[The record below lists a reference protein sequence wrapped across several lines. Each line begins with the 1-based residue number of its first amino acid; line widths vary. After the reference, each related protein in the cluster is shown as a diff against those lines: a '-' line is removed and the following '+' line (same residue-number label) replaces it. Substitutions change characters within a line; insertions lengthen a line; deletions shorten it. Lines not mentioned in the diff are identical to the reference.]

1 MNKNVHQ
8 IKKINRKH
16 HLNRHLET
24 NLQYLKYYIIEHAN
38 LVIPKNGDCMEL
50 IEKLEPIII
59 FSAVIIGLIF
69 SNTNIIAE
77 NTSNL
82 INIFLCLMLF
92 GLFMEVDLNELKNS
106 FKNVKFTSAS
116 LIINFI
122 WTPLFGY
129 FLGSLFL
136 KGNVDVLVGFFMLI
150 LTPCTDWYLVFTK
163 MAKGNLSLSLSI
175 LPINL
180 VLQIILLPVYLV
192 IFFSSA
198 NALDYTQLA
207 YSLLIVIVIP
217 FVLAQIAKFIFNNNF
232 KEKATNLFTDL
243 QIWFLSLAVFCIFA
257 SQGDLL
263 FNNLDSVITIF
274 VPLIIFFIVNAII
287 DLLISEKINFTYQEY
302 ASLTMTTLARNSPL
316 ALAIAINSFPGHELI
331 SIALV
336 IGPLIELPI
345 LYIVSKFCLWIKN
358 SGLFFTCRSF

>member
-1 MNKNVHQ
+1 
-8 IKKINRKH
+8 
-16 HLNRHLET
+16 
-24 NLQYLKYYIIEHAN
+24 
-38 LVIPKNGDCMEL
+38 MEL

-59 FSAVIIGLIF
+59 FSAVIIGLAF
-69 SNTNIIAE
+69 SNISLIAQ
-77 NTSNL
+77 NTDQL

-106 FKNVKFTSAS
+106 FKNVKFTTSS

-129 FLGSLFL
+129 FLGTLFL

-163 MAKGNLSLSLSI
+163 MAKGDLTLSLSL

-180 VLQIILLPVYLV
+180 ILQIILLPVYLV
-192 IFFSSA
+192 IFFSSG
-198 NALDYTQLA
+198 NAMDYTQLG

-217 FVLAQIAKFIFNNNF
+217 FIAAHIVKFILNDEL

-263 FNNLDSVITIF
+263 FKNLDSVVTIF
-274 VPLIIFFIVNAII
+274 IPLIIFFIANATI
-287 DLLISEKINFTYQEY
+287 DLLVSEKINFTYQEY

-336 IGPLIELPI
+336 IGPLIELPV
-345 LYIVSKFCLWIKN
+345 LYIVSKFCLWVKD
-358 SGLFFTCRSF
+358 SGLFFTCRLF

>member
-1 MNKNVHQ
+1 MN
-8 IKKINRKH
+8 
-16 HLNRHLET
+16 
-24 NLQYLKYYIIEHAN
+24 
-38 LVIPKNGDCMEL
+38 L

-59 FSAVIIGLIF
+59 FTAVIMGLIF
-69 SNTNIIAE
+69 SNINIIAE
-77 NTSNL
+77 NTSHL

-92 GLFMEVDLNELKNS
+92 GLFLEVPLGDLKDS
-106 FKNVKFTSAS
+106 FKNVKFTSTS

-163 MAKGNLSLSLSI
+163 MAKGDLSLSLSI

-180 VLQIILLPVYLV
+180 ILQIILLPIYLM
-192 IFFSSA
+192 IFFS
-198 NALDYTQLA
+198 NGNGMDYTQLA

-217 FVLAQIAKFIFNNNF
+217 FLAAQIVKFVLNNDLL
-232 KEKATNLFTDL
+232 EKVSNSFSST

-257 SQGDLL
+257 SQGELL
-263 FNNLDSVITIF
+263 FNNLNSVVIIF
-274 VPLIIFFIVNAII
+274 IPLIIFFTANVII
-287 DLLISEKINFTYQEY
+287 DLLLSEKINFTYSEY

-336 IGPLIELPI
+336 IGPLIELPV
-345 LYIVSKFCLWIKN
+345 LYIVSKFCLWVKK
-358 SGLFFTCRSF
+358 SGLFFSCRIF

>member
-1 MNKNVHQ
+1 M
-8 IKKINRKH
+8 
-16 HLNRHLET
+16 
-24 NLQYLKYYIIEHAN
+24 
-38 LVIPKNGDCMEL
+38 DL

-59 FSAVIIGLIF
+59 FSAVILGLVL
-69 SNTNIIAE
+69 SNIDLIAH
-77 NTSNL
+77 NTSYL
-82 INIFLCLMLF
+82 INIFLCLMLY
-92 GLFMEVDLNELKNS
+92 GLFLEVPLNDLKNS
-106 FKNVKFTSAS
+106 FKNVKFTSTS

-129 FLGSLFL
+129 FIGSLFL
-136 KGNVDVLVGFFMLI
+136 NWNVDVLIGFFMLI

-163 MAKGNLSLSLSI
+163 LAKGDLTLSLSI

-180 VLQIILLPVYLV
+180 ILQIILLPVYL
-192 IFFSSA
+192 ILFFSSG
-198 NALDYTQLA
+198 NTMDYVQLA

-217 FVLAQIAKFIFNNNF
+217 FIAAQTTKFLL
-232 KEKATNLFTDL
+232 KDDLKQKATEIFTDL

-257 SQGDLL
+257 SQGELL
-263 FNNLDSVITIF
+263 FTNLNSVVTIF
-274 VPLIIFFIVNAII
+274 IPLIIFFIVNVII
-287 DLLISEKINFTYQEY
+287 DLLVSEKINFSYSEY

-358 SGLFFTCRSF
+358 SGLFFVCNYRF

>member
-1 MNKNVHQ
+1 
-8 IKKINRKH
+8 
-16 HLNRHLET
+16 
-24 NLQYLKYYIIEHAN
+24 
-38 LVIPKNGDCMEL
+38 MEL

-59 FSAVIIGLIF
+59 FSAVIIGLAF
-69 SNTNIIAE
+69 SNISLIAQ
-77 NTSNL
+77 NTDQL

-106 FKNVKFTSAS
+106 FKNVKFTTAS

-163 MAKGNLSLSLSI
+163 MAKGDLTLSLSL

-180 VLQIILLPVYLV
+180 ILQIILLPVYLV
-192 IFFSSA
+192 IFFSSG
-198 NALDYTQLA
+198 NAMDYTQLG

-217 FVLAQIAKFIFNNNF
+217 FIAAHIVKFILNDDL

-263 FNNLDSVITIF
+263 FKNLDSVVTIF
-274 VPLIIFFIVNAII
+274 IPLIIFFIANATI
-287 DLLISEKINFTYQEY
+287 DLLVSEKINFTYQEY

-336 IGPLIELPI
+336 IGPLIELPV
-345 LYIVSKFCLWIKN
+345 LYIVSKFCLWVKD
-358 SGLFFTCRSF
+358 SGLFFTCRLF

>member
-1 MNKNVHQ
+1 MD
-8 IKKINRKH
+8 
-16 HLNRHLET
+16 
-24 NLQYLKYYIIEHAN
+24 
-38 LVIPKNGDCMEL
+38 LV
-50 IEKLEPIII
+50 EKLEPIII
-59 FSAVIIGLIF
+59 FSAVIAGLIF
-69 SNTNIIAE
+69 SNIEITSQ
-77 NTSNL
+77 NTEQL

-92 GLFMEVDLNELKNS
+92 GVFLEVPIVELKDS
-106 FKNVKFTSAS
+106 FKNFKFTSTS

-136 KGNVDVLVGFFMLI
+136 KGNVDILIGFFMLI

-163 MAKGNLSLSLSI
+163 MAKGNLTLSLSI
-175 LPINL
+175 LPMNL
-180 VLQIILLPVYLV
+180 VLQIILLPIYLV
-192 IFFSSA
+192 IFFSSGNTMGYA
-198 NALDYTQLA
+198 QLA

-217 FVLAQIAKFIFNNNF
+217 LVAAQLVKFILNADL
-232 KEKATNLFTDL
+232 KEKAVDLFSSL
-243 QIWFLSLAVFCIFA
+243 QICFLSLAVFCIFA

-263 FNNLDSVITIF
+263 FSNLDSIVSIF
-274 VPLIIFFIVNAII
+274 IPLILFFTANAII
-287 DLLISEKINFTYQEY
+287 DLLVSEKINFTYSEY

-345 LYIVSKFCLWIKN
+345 LYIVSKFCLWVKN
-358 SGLFFTCRSF
+358 SGLFFSCRY

>member
-1 MNKNVHQ
+1 M
-8 IKKINRKH
+8 
-16 HLNRHLET
+16 
-24 NLQYLKYYIIEHAN
+24 
-38 LVIPKNGDCMEL
+38 DL

-59 FSAVIIGLIF
+59 FSAVILGLVL
-69 SNTNIIAE
+69 SNIDLIAH
-77 NTSNL
+77 NTSYL
-82 INIFLCLMLF
+82 INIFLCLMLY
-92 GLFMEVDLNELKNS
+92 GLFLEVPLNDLKNS
-106 FKNVKFTSAS
+106 FKNIKFTSTS

-129 FLGSLFL
+129 FIGSLFL
-136 KGNVDVLVGFFMLI
+136 KGNVDVLIGFFMLI

-163 MAKGNLSLSLSI
+163 LAKGDLTLSLSI

-180 VLQIILLPVYLV
+180 ILQIILLPVYL
-192 IFFSSA
+192 ILFFSSG
-198 NALDYTQLA
+198 NTMDYVQLA

-217 FVLAQIAKFIFNNNF
+217 FIAAQTTKFLL
-232 KEKATNLFTDL
+232 KDDLKQKATEIFTDL

-257 SQGDLL
+257 SQGELL
-263 FNNLDSVITIF
+263 FTNLNSVVTIF
-274 VPLIIFFIVNAII
+274 IPLIIFFIVNVII
-287 DLLISEKINFTYQEY
+287 DLLVSEKINFGYSEY

-358 SGLFFTCRSF
+358 SGLFFVCNYRF

>member
-1 MNKNVHQ
+1 MN
-8 IKKINRKH
+8 
-16 HLNRHLET
+16 
-24 NLQYLKYYIIEHAN
+24 
-38 LVIPKNGDCMEL
+38 MEL

-59 FSAVIIGLIF
+59 FSAIIIGLIF
-69 SNTNIIAE
+69 SNIDIIAQNSE
-77 NTSNL
+77 YL
-82 INIFLCLMLF
+82 INIFLCLMLY
-92 GLFMEVDLNELKNS
+92 GLFLEVPLNELKDS
-106 FKNVKFTSAS
+106 FKNIKFTSTS

-136 KGNVDVLVGFFMLI
+136 KGNLDIVIGFFMLI

-163 MAKGNLSLSLSI
+163 MAKGDIKLSLSI

-180 VLQIILLPVYLV
+180 VLQIILLPIYLV

-198 NALDYTQLA
+198 NTMDYSQLA

-217 FVLAQIAKFIFNNNF
+217 FIATQITKFILNDSL
-232 KEKATNLFTDL
+232 KEKASELFSNL
-243 QIWFLSLAVFCIFA
+243 QIWFLSLAVFCIFT
-257 SQGDLL
+257 SQGELL
-263 FNNLDSVITIF
+263 FNNLNSVVSIF
-274 VPLIIFFIVNAII
+274 IPLIIFFGVNVII
-287 DLLISEKINFTYQEY
+287 DLLVSEKVNFTYQEY

-336 IGPLIELPI
+336 IGPLIELPV
-345 LYIVSKFCLWIKN
+345 LYIVSKFCLWVKN
-358 SGLFFTCRSF
+358 SGLFFVCKNNLF

>member
-1 MNKNVHQ
+1 M
-8 IKKINRKH
+8 
-16 HLNRHLET
+16 
-24 NLQYLKYYIIEHAN
+24 
-38 LVIPKNGDCMEL
+38 DL

-59 FSAVIIGLIF
+59 FSAVILGLVL
-69 SNTNIIAE
+69 SNIDLIAD
-77 NTSNL
+77 NTSYL
-82 INIFLCLMLF
+82 INIFLCLMLY
-92 GLFMEVDLNELKNS
+92 GLFLEVPLNDLKDS
-106 FKNVKFTSAS
+106 FKNIKFTSTS

-129 FLGSLFL
+129 FIGSLFL
-136 KGNVDVLVGFFMLI
+136 KGNVDVLIGFFMLI

-163 MAKGNLSLSLSI
+163 LAKGDLTLSLSI

-180 VLQIILLPVYLV
+180 ILQIILLPIYL
-192 IFFSSA
+192 ILFFSSG
-198 NALDYTQLA
+198 NTMDYVQLA
-207 YSLLIVIVIP
+207 YSLLIVIAIP
-217 FVLAQIAKFIFNNNF
+217 FIAAQTTKFLL
-232 KEKATNLFTDL
+232 KDDLKQKATEIFTDL

-257 SQGDLL
+257 SQGELL
-263 FNNLDSVITIF
+263 FTNLNSVVTIF
-274 VPLIIFFIVNAII
+274 IPLIIFFIVNVII
-287 DLLISEKINFTYQEY
+287 DLLVSEKINFSYSEY

-358 SGLFFTCRSF
+358 SGLFFVCNYRF

>member
-1 MNKNVHQ
+1 M
-8 IKKINRKH
+8 
-16 HLNRHLET
+16 
-24 NLQYLKYYIIEHAN
+24 
-38 LVIPKNGDCMEL
+38 DL

-59 FSAVIIGLIF
+59 FSAVILGLVL
-69 SNTNIIAE
+69 SNIDLIAD
-77 NTSNL
+77 NTSYL
-82 INIFLCLMLF
+82 INIFLCLMLY
-92 GLFMEVDLNELKNS
+92 GLFLEVPLNDLKNS
-106 FKNVKFTSAS
+106 FKNIKFTSTS

-129 FLGSLFL
+129 FIGSLFL
-136 KGNVDVLVGFFMLI
+136 KGNVDVLIGFFMLI

-163 MAKGNLSLSLSI
+163 LAKGDLTLSLSI

-180 VLQIILLPVYLV
+180 ILQIILLPIYL
-192 IFFSSA
+192 ILFFSSG
-198 NALDYTQLA
+198 NTMDYVQLA

-217 FVLAQIAKFIFNNNF
+217 FIAAQTTKFLL
-232 KEKATNLFTDL
+232 KDDLKQKATEIFTDL

-257 SQGDLL
+257 SQGELL
-263 FNNLDSVITIF
+263 FTNLNSVVTIF
-274 VPLIIFFIVNAII
+274 IPLIIFFIVNVII
-287 DLLISEKINFTYQEY
+287 DLLVSEKINFSYSEY

-358 SGLFFTCRSF
+358 SGLFFVCNYRF

>member
-1 MNKNVHQ
+1 M
-8 IKKINRKH
+8 
-16 HLNRHLET
+16 
-24 NLQYLKYYIIEHAN
+24 
-38 LVIPKNGDCMEL
+38 DL

-59 FSAVIIGLIF
+59 FSAVILGLVL
-69 SNTNIIAE
+69 SNIDLIAD
-77 NTSNL
+77 NTSYL
-82 INIFLCLMLF
+82 INIFLCLILY
-92 GLFMEVDLNELKNS
+92 GLFLEVPLNDLKDS
-106 FKNVKFTSAS
+106 FKNIKFTSTS

-129 FLGSLFL
+129 FIGSLFL
-136 KGNVDVLVGFFMLI
+136 KGNVDVLIGFFMLI

-163 MAKGNLSLSLSI
+163 LAKGDLTLSLSI

-180 VLQIILLPVYLV
+180 ILQIILLPVYL
-192 IFFSSA
+192 ILFFSSG
-198 NALDYTQLA
+198 NTMDYVQLA

-217 FVLAQIAKFIFNNNF
+217 FIAAQTTKFLL
-232 KEKATNLFTDL
+232 KDDLKQKATEIFTDL

-257 SQGDLL
+257 SQGELL
-263 FNNLDSVITIF
+263 FTNLNSVVTIF
-274 VPLIIFFIVNAII
+274 IPLIIFFIVNVII
-287 DLLISEKINFTYQEY
+287 DLLVSEKINFSYSEY

-358 SGLFFTCRSF
+358 SGLFFVCNYRF

>member
-1 MNKNVHQ
+1 M
-8 IKKINRKH
+8 
-16 HLNRHLET
+16 
-24 NLQYLKYYIIEHAN
+24 
-38 LVIPKNGDCMEL
+38 DL

-59 FSAVIIGLIF
+59 FSAVILGLVL
-69 SNTNIIAE
+69 SNIDLIAD
-77 NTSNL
+77 NTSYL
-82 INIFLCLMLF
+82 INIFLCLMLY
-92 GLFMEVDLNELKNS
+92 GLFLEVPLNDLKDS
-106 FKNVKFTSAS
+106 FKNIKFTSTS

-129 FLGSLFL
+129 FIGSLFL
-136 KGNVDVLVGFFMLI
+136 KGNVDVLIGFFMLI

-163 MAKGNLSLSLSI
+163 LAKGDLTLSLSI

-180 VLQIILLPVYLV
+180 ILQIILLTVYL
-192 IFFSSA
+192 ILFFSSG
-198 NALDYTQLA
+198 NTMDYVQLA

-217 FVLAQIAKFIFNNNF
+217 FIAAQTTKFLL
-232 KEKATNLFTDL
+232 KDDLKQKATEIFTDL

-257 SQGDLL
+257 SQGELL
-263 FNNLDSVITIF
+263 FTNLNSVVTIF
-274 VPLIIFFIVNAII
+274 IPLIIFFIVNVII
-287 DLLISEKINFTYQEY
+287 DLLVSEKINFSYSEY

-358 SGLFFTCRSF
+358 SGLFFVCNYRF

>member
-1 MNKNVHQ
+1 M
-8 IKKINRKH
+8 
-16 HLNRHLET
+16 
-24 NLQYLKYYIIEHAN
+24 
-38 LVIPKNGDCMEL
+38 DL

-59 FSAVIIGLIF
+59 FSAVILGLVL
-69 SNTNIIAE
+69 SNIDLIAH
-77 NTSNL
+77 NTSYL
-82 INIFLCLMLF
+82 INIFLCLMLY
-92 GLFMEVDLNELKNS
+92 GLFLEVPLNDLKNS
-106 FKNVKFTSAS
+106 FKNVKFTSTS

-129 FLGSLFL
+129 FIESLFL
-136 KGNVDVLVGFFMLI
+136 NWNVDVLIGFFMLI

-163 MAKGNLSLSLSI
+163 LAKGDLTLSLSI

-180 VLQIILLPVYLV
+180 ILQIILLPVYL
-192 IFFSSA
+192 ILFFSSG
-198 NALDYTQLA
+198 NTMDYVQLA

-217 FVLAQIAKFIFNNNF
+217 FIAAQTTKFLL
-232 KEKATNLFTDL
+232 KDDLKQKATEIFTDL

-257 SQGDLL
+257 SQGELL
-263 FNNLDSVITIF
+263 FTNLNSVVTIF
-274 VPLIIFFIVNAII
+274 IPLIIFFIVNVII
-287 DLLISEKINFTYQEY
+287 DLLVSEKINFGYSEY

-358 SGLFFTCRSF
+358 SGLFFVCNYRF